1 MQNRRK
7 NIIILTILI
16 TFLLILSII
25 PATCLFKKV
34 TGIYCPACGMT
45 RAFYSIIYNFDLI
58 QAFSY
63 NILSI
68 PLFIFIVSSSFIL
81 IYEIITNKFNY
92 IPKLLQL
99 LSNNLV
105 LAFIFIF
112 VIISFIVNNIYLK

>member
-45 RAFYSIIYNFDLI
+45 RAFISILNFNFLDALY
-58 QAFSY
+58 F

-68 PLFIFIVSSSFIL
+68 PLFISIAYFSLRLVIDLIKNEFVFIPNLLEFFKNYYWIFLIL
-81 IYEIITNKFNY
+81 I
-92 IPKLLQL
+92 
-99 LSNNLV
+99 
-105 LAFIFIF
+105 FISCFF
-112 VIISFIVNNIYLK
+112 NNIK

>member
-99 LSNNLV
+99 LSNKLV
-105 LAFIFIF
+105 LALIFIFI
-112 VIISFIVNNIYLK
+112 VISFIVNNIYPK

>member
-99 LSNNLV
+99 LSNKLV

-112 VIISFIVNNIYLK
+112 VIISFIINNIYLK

>member
-99 LSNNLV
+99 LSNKLV
-105 LAFIFIF
+105 LTFIFIF
-112 VIISFIVNNIYLK
+112 VIISFIVNNIYPK

>member
-99 LSNNLV
+99 LSNKLV
-105 LAFIFIF
+105 LTFIFIF
-112 VIISFIVNNIYLK
+112 VIISFIINNIYPK

>member
-99 LSNNLV
+99 LSNKLV

-112 VIISFIVNNIYLK
+112 VIISFIVNNIYIK

>member
-1 MQNRRK
+1 MNRIK
-7 NIIILTILI
+7 NFFILIILIIFLYTIS
-16 TFLLILSII
+16 IL
-25 PATCLFKKV
+25 PVTCFFKSV

-99 LSNNLV
+99 LSNKLV

>member
-7 NIIILTILI
+7 NIIILTISI

-63 NILSI
+63 NVLSI

-81 IYEIITNKFNY
+81 IYEIIANKFNY

-99 LSNNLV
+99 LSNKLV
-105 LAFIFIF
+105 LTFIFIF

>member
-68 PLFIFIVSSSFIL
+68 PLFIFIISSSFIL

-99 LSNNLV
+99 LSNKLV
-105 LAFIFIF
+105 LTFIFIF
-112 VIISFIVNNIYLK
+112 VIISFIVNNIYPK

>member
-7 NIIILTILI
+7 NIIILTIII

-99 LSNNLV
+99 LSNKLV

>member
-99 LSNNLV
+99 LSNQLV

>member
-99 LSNNLV
+99 LSNKLV

-112 VIISFIVNNIYLK
+112 IIISFIVNNIYLK

>member
-1 MQNRRK
+1 MQTRRK

-99 LSNNLV
+99 LSNKLV

>member
-99 LSNNLV
+99 LSNKLV

>member
-99 LSNNLV
+99 LSNKLV
-105 LAFIFIF
+105 LTFIFIF

>member
-1 MQNRRK
+1 MQNRKK

-34 TGIYCPACGMT
+34 TGIYCPTCGMT
-45 RAFYSIIYNFDLI
+45 RAFYSIIFNFNLI

-68 PLFIFIVSSSFIL
+68 PLFIFLASSSFIL

-99 LSNNLV
+99 LSNK
-105 LAFIFIF
+105 FILTILFTFI
-112 VIISFIVNNIYLK
+112 IISFIVNNIYTK

>member
-99 LSNNLV
+99 LSNKLV
-105 LAFIFIF
+105 LTFIFIF
-112 VIISFIVNNIYLK
+112 VIISFIINNIYLK